1 MGEQRVQDEKKESR
15 KIFAKATVLKKNQ
28 MNKFK
33 TTFMKLSLIF
43 LKIIGKKG
51 VWEERGKKNLGW

>member
-1 MGEQRVQDEKKESR
+1 
-15 KIFAKATVLKKNQ
+15 

-33 TTFMKLSLIF
+33 ATFMRLSLIF

-51 VWEERGKKNLGW
+51 GREERGKKNLGW